1 MLSGETQSRAL
12 ISMNKDSE
20 GTNAQTARQT
30 VDRSGRITSVPNGS
44 NARLTIGAILASAAV
59 LVAIAQAVLG
69 VRIVGDHESHDGGF
83 AVVTFD
89 LFRRAIAAGDL
100 PSRWLM
106 GGNCGFGSPVLYFYP
121 PGAFLAAELV
131 GFILP
136 GADADTV
143 LGFTGIIFR
152 VASVATCTLWLRRR
166 CHIATAL
173 AAGGLYALLPY
184 ISIVNPQIRMAFAE
198 SAGAALLPLGFLALD
213 VADGCFRRTLAV
225 GAPAFAAL
233 ALTHLPMTV
242 LAGGLLSVYGGLKGM
257 GWLDRLRRVCTTAT
271 MVLLGLGLAG
281 ITVVPAIS
289 LLPEISSSQL
299 LSVPGMRPENNFL
312 LDMRTMFRGQV
323 KMELMLHA
331 NLAFAVVVAAAGLWT
346 IVRRGLRPR
355 IEVVGTLFL
364 AVLLVLPVSTPL
376 WTLPAPLRQVQFPWR
391 LFLPISLLASAC
403 AAFALEQSKCRM
415 MQRSLFAV
423 GLLFAVTGMAV
434 AVKWGD
440 RGRLGALRV
449 EDALTSTWSYPLEY
463 IPAAAARASW
473 LPFRDGRWAEEVLGA
488 AQNRSGARVAI
499 IPDARG
505 LHVDLDGRN
514 GALVLPQFW
523 FPGWVAKADGVAA
536 SSGVDPTTGLLR
548 VEVPSGTKIVSL
560 HRVVL
565 ASEWWGLGV
574 SLAATVLWAVAV
586 FAIFRNRARVRGS
599 QELSVDSLLE
609 PRDRPGP
616 Q

>member
-1 MLSGETQSRAL
+1 
-12 ISMNKDSE
+12 
-20 GTNAQTARQT
+20 
-30 VDRSGRITSVPNGS
+30 VDRSGRITSAPNGS
-44 NARLTIGAILASAAV
+44 NARLTIGVILASAAV

-69 VRIVGDHESHDGGF
+69 VRIAGDHGSHDGAF

-106 GGNCGFGSPVLYFYP
+106 GGNCGIGSPVLYFYP

-166 CHIATAL
+166 CQIGTAL

-213 VADGCFRRTLAV
+213 VADGRFSRTLAV
-225 GAPAFAAL
+225 GAPTFAAL

-242 LAGGLLSVYGGLKGM
+242 LAAGLLSVYGGLTGM
-257 GWLDRLRRVCTTAT
+257 GWLDRLRRMCTTAA

-281 ITVVPAIS
+281 ITVVPALS
-289 LLPEISSSQL
+289 LLPEISSWQL
-299 LSVPGMRPENNFL
+299 NSTPGMRPENNFL
-312 LDMRTMFRGQV
+312 LDMGTLLSPKHV
-323 KMELMLHA
+323 NLKLMLHA

-355 IEVVGTLFL
+355 IEVAGTLFL

-376 WTLPAPLRQVQFPWR
+376 WTLPTPLRQVQFPWR
-391 LFLPISLLASAC
+391 LLLPISLLASAC
-403 AAFALEQSKCRM
+403 AAFALEQSKGRM
-415 MQRSLFAV
+415 MQRSLFAF
-423 GLLFAVTGMAV
+423 GLLFAVIGMAC

-440 RGRLGALRV
+440 RGRSGALRV
-449 EDALTSTWSYPLEY
+449 EEAFTCTWAYPPEY

-473 LPFRDGRWAEEVLGA
+473 LPFRDRRWPEEVLGA
-488 AQNRSGARVAI
+488 AQNRSGGSSGARVAI
-499 IPDARG
+499 IPDVRG
-505 LHVDLDGRN
+505 MHIDLDGRN
-514 GALVLPQFW
+514 GAVVLPQFW
-523 FPGWVAKADGVAA
+523 FPGWAAKADGVAA

-586 FAIFRNRARVRGS
+586 FAIFRNRAPWPWFPA
-599 QELSVDSLLE
+599 SLG
-609 PRDRPGP
+609 R
-616 Q
+616 

>member
-1 MLSGETQSRAL
+1 M
-12 ISMNKDSE
+12 
-20 GTNAQTARQT
+20 
-30 VDRSGRITSVPNGS
+30 PNGS
-44 NARLTIGAILASAAV
+44 NARLTIGVILASAAV

-69 VRIVGDHESHDGGF
+69 VRILGDHGSHDGGF

-131 GFILP
+131 GLIMP
-136 GADADTV
+136 GVDADTV

-152 VASVATCTLWLRRR
+152 VASIATCTLWLRRH
-166 CHIATAL
+166 CQIGTAL
-173 AAGGLYALLPY
+173 AAAGLYALLPY

-198 SAGAALLPLGFLALD
+198 SAAAALLPLGFLALD
-213 VADGCFRRTLAV
+213 VADGCFSRTLAV
-225 GAPAFAAL
+225 GAPPFAAL
-233 ALTHLPMTV
+233 ALTNLPMTV
-242 LAGGLLSVYGGLKGM
+242 LAAGLLSVYGGLKGM
-257 GWLDRLRRVCTTAT
+257 GWLDRLRRMCTTAA

-281 ITVVPAIS
+281 ITIVPAIS
-289 LLPEISSSQL
+289 LLPEISISQL
-299 LSVPGMRPENNFL
+299 SVTGLRPENNFL
-312 LDMRTMFRGQV
+312 LDIGSLLSPKHDKTLQ
-323 KMELMLHA
+323 LMLHA
-331 NLAFAVVVAAAGLWT
+331 NLAFAVVVAAAALWT

-355 IEVVGTLFL
+355 IEIVGTLFL

-376 WTLPAPLRQVQFPWR
+376 WMLPTPLRQVQFPWR
-391 LFLPISLLASAC
+391 LFLPICLLASAC
-403 AAFALEQSKCRM
+403 AAFALEQSKGRM
-415 MQRSLFAV
+415 MQRSLFAF

-434 AVKWGD
+434 AAKWGD
-440 RGRLGALRV
+440 RGRSGALRV
-449 EDALTSTWSYPLEY
+449 EEAFTYTWSYPQEY

-499 IPDARG
+499 IPDVRG
-505 LHVDLDGRN
+505 MHVDLDGRN
-514 GALVLPQFW
+514 GAVVLPQFW
-523 FPGWVAKADGVAA
+523 FPGWAAKADGVAA

-599 QELSVDSLLE
+599 QPLSVDSLLE
-609 PRDRPGP
+609 PRDGPGP